1 MKQSDAKRLL
11 AYSSIGQ
18 IGYIVLAVGAV
29 LLLGNSG
36 EPALR
41 VLAVVAAV
49 GALYHVLNHA
59 IFKGL
64 LFLTSGSILYATGT
78 KDLNKL
84 GGLIK
89 LMPVTAVVAGIAS
102 LSISGMPPTSGF
114 ASKWSII
121 TSSLLA
127 GDATGFL
134 VLFGIVALFTSAVTL
149 ACYVKFFGMTFT
161 SSGSEWNVDRK
172 IREVPAS
179 MLAPEAR
186 PDGRLPDPG
195 ALPGRLLRPHHDRP
209 RGGPKGSCWPTG
221 SRRPGIRM
229 STRLPGHPAGRP
241 RRDGR

>member
-1 MKQSDAKRLL
+1 MAPAENPAFDAKAWGLVIAALGAATLFIGTVQSMKQSDAKRLL

-18 IGYIVLAVGAV
+18 IGYIILAIGAV
-29 LLLGNSG
+29 LFLWNSG
-36 EPALR
+36 KPALR
-41 VLAVVAAV
+41 VLALVAVV

-102 LSISGMPPTSGF
+102 LSISGMPPSSGF

-127 GDATGFL
+127 GNG
-134 VLFGIVALFTSAVTL
+134 TSSWS
-149 ACYVKFFGMTFT
+149 
-161 SSGSEWNVDRK
+161 SSGSSPCSRAPSRW
-172 IREVPAS
+172 PA
-179 MLAPEAR
+179 
-186 PDGRLPDPG
+186 
-195 ALPGRLLRPHHDRP
+195 
-209 RGGPKGSCWPTG
+209 T
-221 SRRPGIRM
+221 
-229 STRLPGHPAGRP
+229 
-241 RRDGR
+241 